1 VVVSFI
7 GGGNLSTCRNPLT
20 CRKSS
25 PDVLN
30 KSMNAVIR
38 MMYKQRLFVEN
49 VSHLVKNFE
58 STSHGNITVKF
69 LEVWNKLKK
78 ILHLG

>member
-1 VVVSFI
+1 MTILSDPDI
-7 GGGNLSTCRNPLT
+7 GLEAATGFNTILT
-20 CRKSS
+20 DS

-49 VSHLVKNFE
+49 VSHLVKSFE
-58 STSHGNITVKF
+58 TTSDG
-69 LEVWNKLKK
+69 
-78 ILHLG
+78 

>member
-1 VVVSFI
+1 MTMLSDSDI
-7 GGGNLSTCRNPLT
+7 GLEAATGFNTILT
-20 CRKSS
+20 DS

-49 VSHLVKNFE
+49 VSHLVKNFD
-58 STSHGNITVKF
+58 STSHG
-69 LEVWNKLKK
+69 
-78 ILHLG
+78 